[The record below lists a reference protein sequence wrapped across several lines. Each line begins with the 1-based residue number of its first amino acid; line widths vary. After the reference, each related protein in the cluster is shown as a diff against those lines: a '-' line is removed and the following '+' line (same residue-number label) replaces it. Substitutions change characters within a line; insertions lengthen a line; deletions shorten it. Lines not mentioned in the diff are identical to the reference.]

1 MQKIPNLSVT
11 TPLTATILTLLVGSY
26 GCIKKAPEEVKL
38 EIQSIQPAGSQGV
51 YTVVGTTDLPEYS
64 RISVMAVRYL
74 RPIVQEE
81 RVSLRSQVIPNR
93 SILARENVEVKKD
106 GQWEATLRLWK
117 VAPNGSFQEVWQAD
131 QGQMKVSPES
141 RVNFIA
147 VFNPGSQQQKSERLT
162 SATNTLENQNLEG
175 KLVRFTN
182 EGEKF
187 VQATQA
193 EFIPLPEGKT
203 VPPRPQPEDINGG
216 WGNRYQIRPQP
227 VASRTIT
234 LPATKSQK
242 TNAPLS
248 PSEFL
253 R

>member
-1 MQKIPNLSVT
+1 MQKFKKFSVAN
-11 TPLTATILTLLVGSY
+11 PLTATVLILLFGSY
-26 GCIKKAPEEVKL
+26 GCVQKAPEEVLL
-38 EIQSIQPAGSQGV
+38 EIKSVQSASSQGV
-51 YTVVGTTDLPEYS
+51 YTVAGTTNLPEYS

-74 RPIVQEE
+74 SPVVEEE
-81 RVSLRSQVIPNR
+81 RVSLRSEVIPNR
-93 SILARENVEVKKD
+93 SILARENVEVKQ
-106 GQWEATLRLWK
+106 GQWEATLKLWQ
-117 VAPNGSFQEVWQAD
+117 VAPDGSFQEVWQTH
-131 QGQMKVSPES
+131 QQQMKLSPES

-147 VFNPGSQQQKSERLT
+147 VFNPGGQQKESERVT
-162 SATNTLENQNLEG
+162 SANNVENLDLEG

-227 VASRTIT
+227 VVSRTIKV
-234 LPATKSQK
+234 PATKSQE
-242 TNAPLS
+242 TNAPLN